1 MSVSFNGYDEGIVT
15 FEAASG
21 VAAGNP
27 VAVSANGKVTAVTSN
42 AFCGI
47 CKSVRNGYAAVQLKG
62 YVQMPSTGSISLGY
76 SKLAAA
82 AGGKIKADSTN
93 GREYLVVDFD
103 STANVVGFIL

>member
-1 MSVSFNGYDEGIVT
+1 M
-15 FEAASG
+15 
-21 VAAGNP
+21 
-27 VAVSANGKVTAVTSN
+27 TSN

>member
-1 MSVSFNGYDEGIVT
+1 MNVSFNGYDEGMVT

-21 VAAGNP
+21 VTADKP
-27 VAVSANGKVTAVTSN
+27 VAVSANGKVTAVTSG

-62 YVQMPSTGSISLGY
+62 YVQMASTGSISLGY
-76 SKLAAA
+76 TKLAAA
-82 AGGKIKADSTN
+82 TGGKVKADSNN